1 MKKNIFI
8 AGLAFVM
15 LSCGT
20 GAPAVMGDII
30 RQPEN
35 TPNAFIPEDGVALEA
50 NSCKS
55 PMIDPRDGTE
65 IRFVRSEGG
74 VGDYEVPEGKYGITS
89 KELLRLH
96 CETGEV
102 AGVVKK

>member
-1 MKKNIFI
+1 MKKLLFVTAFSIF
-8 AGLAFVM
+8 M

-20 GAPAVMGDII
+20 SVPAVMGDII

-35 TPNAFIPEDGVALEA
+35 TPDTFIPEEEVSLEA

-55 PMIDPRDGTE
+55 PMVDPRDGTE

-74 VGDYEVPEGKYGITS
+74 VGDYEVPSGRYGIGS
-89 KELLRLH
+89 SELLRLY

-102 AGVVKK
+102 AGVVRK

>member
-1 MKKNIFI
+1 MERILLM

-20 GAPAVMGDII
+20 GVSAVMGDII
-30 RQPEN
+30 RQAEN
-35 TPNAFIPEDGVALEA
+35 TPNAFIPEEGVVLET

-55 PMIDPRDGTE
+55 PMVDPRDGTE

-74 VGDYEVPEGKYGITS
+74 VGDYEVPGGKYGVGS
-89 KELLRLH
+89 KELLRLY
-96 CETGEV
+96 CETGKV
-102 AGVVKK
+102 AGVVRK